1 MTRALEDRAVIVTGA
16 ARGLGRAYAIAAAQ
30 QGAAVV
36 VADIDAV
43 GAAAVASEIAVS
55 GGYAVSHAA
64 SVSAA
69 GTGEALVQLCRD
81 AFGTV
86 DGLINNAGILSPGLA
101 TEQDAATI
109 RHTIDTNV
117 TGVINCGT
125 AAMRAMSG
133 RGGAIVNIVSGALLG
148 SDRLALYGATKAAVL
163 GLTYG
168 WALEGAKIGVR
179 VNALAPLAWTDMSN
193 EMGGDDAGKGG
204 AADAIA
210 PAAVYLLSDR
220 SAALNGQVLRAD
232 GTQLALMAPPAFT
245 HAVPGRDWNLDTIDE
260 ALAGRLSVGLAP
272 VGLGAGAPAM
282 QV

>member
-1 MTRALEDRAVIVTGA
+1 MVGALEDRAVIVTGA
-16 ARGLGRAYAIAAAQ
+16 ARGLGRAYAIAAARE
-30 QGAAVV
+30 GAAVV
-36 VADIDAV
+36 VSDIDAA
-43 GAAAVASEIAVS
+43 GAAAVASEIATT
-55 GGYAVSHAA
+55 GGYAVSHGA

-86 DGLINNAGILSPGLA
+86 DGLINNAGVLSPGLA

-109 RHTIDTNV
+109 RNTIDTNV

-125 AAMRAMSG
+125 AAMRAMTG
-133 RGGAIVNIVSGALLG
+133 RGGAIVNIISGALLG

-168 WALEGAKIGVR
+168 WALEGARIGVR

-193 EMGGDDAGKGG
+193 EMGGDDEGKGG
-204 AADAIA
+204 PPDAIA
-210 PAAVYLLSDR
+210 PAAVYLLSRR

-232 GTQLALMAPPAFT
+232 GTQLALMAPPAFAYT
-245 HAVPGRDWNLDTIDE
+245 VPGRDWNLDTIDE
-260 ALAGRLSVGLAP
+260 AVSGRLAIGVAP
-272 VGLGAGAPAM
+272 VGLAAGVPARL
-282 QV
+282 V